1 MTIYIRKFDDYFFL
15 STYDEFP
22 QFIDEN
28 NDVDIRNMLY
38 REIIYLARLSFKF
51 PQGIAIDKFIA
62 LAEKYHC
69 KLVFS
74 SWKPI
79 PAFHSIQD
87 AEDMK
92 KEIESRI
99 ILNQLQDS

>member
-1 MTIYIRKFDDYFFL
+1 MNIYIMEFDDYFFL

-22 QFIDEN
+22 QFIDKN
-28 NDVDIRNMLY
+28 KNVNIRNMLY

-51 PQGIAIDKFIA
+51 PQDIAIDKFIA
-62 LAEKYHC
+62 LANEHHC

-74 SWKPI
+74 SWKQI